1 MKKLLCSIFLCLS
14 LFLVAC
20 EDTLQVRGAN
30 ITPIT
35 SAGSSN
41 YGVCISFNSDS
52 RIEELGVDVQLRF
65 EKKGDVVFWE
75 DNGQKF
81 TFSIQE
87 ADRWYSLT
95 NLIAKAFGQEGR
107 EQFVKAGDAVSHN
120 YLFSSQQ
127 TNTISIRVV
136 GGDITSNSAGTG
148 DVLTESMP
156 ISDVF
161 KLKVEAK

>member
-1 MKKLLCSIFLCLS
+1 MKKLLCSIFLCFS
-14 LFLVAC
+14 LFLMAC

-95 NLIAKAFGQEGR
+95 NLIAIASSSEGA
-107 EQFVKAGDAVSHN
+107 EEFVKAKEAVSHN

-127 TNTISIRVV
+127 NNTISIRVV

-148 DVLTESMP
+148 EVLTESMP